1 MSGMDFYI
9 VVLVVA
15 AFSVFGLTLAV
26 VSTVENRRAKEAR

>member
-1 MSGMDFYI
+1 MSGMDLFI

-26 VSTVENRRAKEAR
+26 VSTGENRRAKDAR

>member
-1 MSGMDFYI
+1 MSGMDLFI

-26 VSTVENRRAKEAR
+26 VSTVENRRAKGAR